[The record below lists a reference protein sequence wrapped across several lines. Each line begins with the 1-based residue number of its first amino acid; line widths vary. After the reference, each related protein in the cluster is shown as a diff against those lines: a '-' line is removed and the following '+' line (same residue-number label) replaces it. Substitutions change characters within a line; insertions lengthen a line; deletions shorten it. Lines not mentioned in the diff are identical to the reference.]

1 MAAGNFMANEQQEL
15 VLTRIFDAPRKLVFK
30 AWTDPKCVAM
40 WWGPHGFS
48 TPRCELDARPGG
60 AILIHMRGPDG
71 RVYPMT
77 GVYQEVVEPERIVFT
92 STPLDEKGLPLFEL
106 LTTVILEEQGGK
118 TKQTVTARVIKRGPD
133 AAPYLAGMEVGW
145 TQTLERLA
153 EYVAKA

>member
-15 VLTRIFDAPRKLVFK
+15 VFTRVFDAPRKLVFK
-30 AWTDPKCVAM
+30 AWTDPKCVVM

-48 TPRCELDARPGG
+48 TPRCELDVRPGG
-60 AILIHMRGPDG
+60 AMLIHMRGPDG

-77 GVYQEVVEPERIVFT
+77 GVYQEVVEPERIVYT
-92 STPLDEKGLPLFEL
+92 STPLDEKGIPLFEL
-106 LTTVILEEQGGK
+106 LTTVILEEQGAK

-133 AAPYLAGMEVGW
+133 AAQYLAGMEVGW

-153 EYVAKA
+153 EYVAKG